1 MNYKKDVFPFNKK
14 IYTST
19 IQKIHNLFE
28 LCSMH
33 GFKKVLNNRL
43 LSLNFWQ
50 VALKKL
56 ALNAT
61 EENAMKTKVT
71 QHRSASKI

>member
-1 MNYKKDVFPFNKK
+1 
-14 IYTST
+14 
-19 IQKIHNLFE
+19 
-28 LCSMH
+28 MH
-33 GFKKVLNNRL
+33 GLKKVLNNRL